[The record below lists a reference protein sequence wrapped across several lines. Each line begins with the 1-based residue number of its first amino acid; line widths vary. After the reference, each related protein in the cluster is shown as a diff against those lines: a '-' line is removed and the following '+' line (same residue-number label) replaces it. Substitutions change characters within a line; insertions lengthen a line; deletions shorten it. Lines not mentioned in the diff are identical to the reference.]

1 MDRKEIARRL
11 IEARG
16 SMSQVEAASKIGI
29 KRSAL
34 AMYEIGKRIPKDDV
48 KMKISAAYQIPV
60 QELFF
65 KEAGHGNGPH
75 EG

>member
-16 SMSQVEAASKIGI
+16 GMSQVEAASKIGI

-34 AMYEIGKRIPKDDV
+34 SMYEIGKRVPKDDV
-48 KMKISAAYQIPV
+48 KMKICATYQIPM

-65 KEAGHGNGPH
+65 KEAGHGSGPH